1 MKMQLKNLYKMKV
14 FKFGGASIKDAPS
27 IKNILEIISKYE
39 KDNLVIVVSAMGK
52 TTNALEKVVDSYFN
66 DKTQLQSSISDVF
79 NFHINILNNLF
90 EKNHFIFSELNTS
103 FEKLGSFIKSN
114 KSPSYSFVYDQVVSL
129 GELISSKIIYEY
141 LQKNNIDCS
150 LIDAR
155 NCIKTNSKYR
165 GGKVQWDMTNKK
177 IKELISDSKINITQ
191 GFIGSDSNNFT
202 VTLGREGSDYS
213 AAIFAYSLNA
223 ESLSIWKDV
232 PGLLNADPKFFS
244 NTKLLNQISY
254 SETIELAFYGASIIH
269 PKTLQPLQKKE
280 IPLFVKSFK
289 NPLSNGTVISKGVD
303 INPLVPC
310 YIFKENLILL
320 KISSLDFSFMVED
333 NISHIFKQL
342 HDFKMKVDVIQNSA
356 ITFSVCFFDKYNK
369 INELISNLEGKFK
382 IQFYK
387 NVSLFTIRHF
397 DEKSIKKISNKRKL
411 LLEQRTE
418 KTVKLIFSN

>member
-1 MKMQLKNLYKMKV
+1 MKV

-66 DKTQLQSSISDVF
+66 DKAQLQSSISDVF

-103 FEKLGSFIKSN
+103 FEKLGSFIKLN

-141 LQKNNIDCS
+141 LLKNNIDCS

-382 IQFYK
+382 IQIHK

>member
-1 MKMQLKNLYKMKV
+1 MKV

-66 DKTQLQSSISDVF
+66 DKAQLQSSISDVF

-90 EKNHFIFSELNTS
+90 EKNHFIFSELNIS

-129 GELISSKIIYEY
+129 GELISSKIIHQY

-382 IQFYK
+382 IQIHQ

>member
-1 MKMQLKNLYKMKV
+1 MKV

-66 DKTQLQSSISDVF
+66 DKAQLQSSISDVF
-79 NFHINILNNLF
+79 NFHLNILNNLF

-103 FEKLGSFIKSN
+103 FEKLSSFIKSN

-141 LQKNNIDCS
+141 LLKNNMDCS

-382 IQFYK
+382 IQIQK

>member
-1 MKMQLKNLYKMKV
+1 MKV

-66 DKTQLQSSISDVF
+66 DKAQLQSSISDVF

-155 NCIKTNSKYR
+155 NCIKTDSKYR
-165 GGKVQWDMTNKK
+165 GGKVQWDMTNNK

-382 IQFYK
+382 IQIHK

>member
-1 MKMQLKNLYKMKV
+1 MKV

-66 DKTQLQSSISDVF
+66 DKAQLQSSISDVF
-79 NFHINILNNLF
+79 NFHLNILNNLF

-103 FEKLGSFIKSN
+103 FEKLSSFIKSN

-141 LQKNNIDCS
+141 LLKNNMDCS

-382 IQFYK
+382 IQIHK

>member
-1 MKMQLKNLYKMKV
+1 MKV

-39 KDNLVIVVSAMGK
+39 NDNLVIVVSAMGK

-66 DKTQLQSSISDVF
+66 DKAQLQSSISDVF

-90 EKNHFIFSELNTS
+90 EKNHSIFSELNTS
-103 FEKLGSFIKSN
+103 FEKLSSFIKSN

-141 LQKNNIDCS
+141 LQKNNIDCF

-382 IQFYK
+382 IQIHK

>member
-1 MKMQLKNLYKMKV
+1 MKV

-27 IKNILEIISKYE
+27 IKNILEIISKYK

-66 DKTQLQSSISDVF
+66 DKAQLQSSISDVF

-141 LQKNNIDCS
+141 LLKNNIDCS

-382 IQFYK
+382 IQIHK